1 MKGFEKSWLKGQA
14 HSLTHIAQV
23 GKDGLSDGTIKFIN
37 QALDSHELIKVKFLD
52 FKDQKKELSK
62 KIVDSTNSEQ
72 VGIIGNI
79 LILFRQNSDPEKR
92 KIKLPSK

>member
-62 KIVDSTNSEQ
+62 KIVDITNSVQ
-72 VGIIGNI
+72 VGMIGNI

-92 KIKLPSK
+92 KIILPTR